1 MLKEKYMVAFEVE
14 ATPEDTATM
23 KKYLAQSVANEFN
36 LSCVAGVSIRES
48 DSFARLRIFLEREVP
63 HRLKEHIP
71 IEDCYI
77 TEDVI
82 RSCVDA
88 LCEDSDVLFNYDSI
102 DAFLCST
109 LKEMD
114 LPVED

>member
-1 MLKEKYMVAFEVE
+1 MSKEKYMVAFEVE
-14 ATPEDTATM
+14 ATPEDAAAM

-36 LSCVAGVSIRES
+36 LSCVEGVSIRKS
-48 DSFARLRIFLEREVP
+48 DSFARLRIFLEQEVP
-63 HRLKEHIP
+63 YRLKEHIP
-71 IEDCYI
+71 IEGCYI

-102 DAFLCST
+102 DAFLCAT
-109 LKEMD
+109 LKDMD